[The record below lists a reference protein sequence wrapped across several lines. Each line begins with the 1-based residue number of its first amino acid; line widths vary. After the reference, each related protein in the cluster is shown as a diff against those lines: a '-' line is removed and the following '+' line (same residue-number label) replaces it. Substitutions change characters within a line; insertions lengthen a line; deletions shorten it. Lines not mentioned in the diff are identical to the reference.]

1 MRKAGMLATAF
12 LGGLLAVGWLVAP
25 QTEAQIF
32 GLSESQEVEL
42 GREAARQVEREQP
55 ILRDEQVTDYVNA
68 VGQRLARRSKRND
81 IPYRFMV
88 VDSPDINAFALPG
101 GFAYVNRGLIEAA
114 GNESE
119 LAGVIGHEI
128 GHMVARH
135 SVKQIEKAGMANVG
149 LAILGAALG
158 GRGGALTGLAQIGSQ
173 VGASAAFMKFSR
185 DDERQADRL
194 GVQNLYEA
202 GYNPEGMVTFF
213 AKLAELQKS
222 QPSKL
227 ETFFSTH
234 PNPAERARNVSR
246 EIGSL
251 PRLGDLITNTNE
263 FQGVKQRLVNLPK
276 PVASRRRR

>member
-1 MRKAGMLATAF
+1 MLATAL
-12 LGGLLAVGWLVAP
+12 LGSLLAAGWLVTP
-25 QTEAQIF
+25 PTKAQIF
-32 GLSESQEVEL
+32 GLSESQEVQL

-55 ILRDEQVTDYVNA
+55 ILRDEQVIHYVNA
-68 VGQRLARRSKRND
+68 LGHRLARRSKRDD
-81 IPYRFMV
+81 IPYRFTV

-101 GFAYVNRGLIEAA
+101 GLVYVNRGLIEAA
-114 GNESE
+114 DNESQ